1 MPDPIK
7 FKEPERCDYVYI
19 DENNKVHLMMPLVG
33 GVEIGLDNTCQ
44 TGVELNSFFHGS
56 THEGVTRFSAQHH
69 LAEYAKLLKEDIQEI
84 EKQRA
89 ISPLAF
95 ETQLKVKKE
104 RLKQVNQYIELIT
117 VLKKDYDT
125 DKGIKSLQL
134 LENTQGSYPPIPKE
148 VSALV
153 KSATNGFAVRL
164 SPFDNDPLTLFN
176 DPIFSVK
183 RNISKWRRPDGRHH
197 LGAIDIN
204 EGLGSRLRSTFYDAK
219 TNTGSPILPPK
230 TLKEKVIED
239 ILAKAN
245 LPDDYLKEPDTRDER
260 LTEVKKIIQEE
271 LAKVNKDISVDKST
285 IGGMDIDASYLL
297 DLACTVGEDDPLKE
311 WIGGVIGAATSS
323 EFWDLEE
330 QKQSE
335 AISVFYDGEGK
346 EVNASNN
353 DRMSVKVQFLLAEA
367 NIFCKLNKLSDANF
381 GAFFDEEPHATNI
394 AKNVKEGL
402 GKGANI
408 EKVIFDYINTYHA
421 QLGLKNPLTEE
432 QQKEITEQFTKN
444 YNTIKDSPHFDEFF
458 IADTSKKGA
467 LFNHQNRISL
477 SFLEF
482 FQRQT
487 KGKHPLGGLEGHVE
501 ALHSG
506 STNNLSHKNE
516 VGYEKLEQFK
526 TEVVRLLAEN
536 KPKELI
542 DYLTQQQPGSKA
554 PNYSMLTLETQNY
567 IAYNR
572 NGQEILRALEQ
583 SDANPKAKQELGKLI
598 SPTHVKHENLA
609 NVVWSKVSTKPLFEV
624 ELNRVASGIS
634 ATVTNYEREKNGR
647 WFQRTN
653 KVRDEQIQQLK
664 EIAQELNKLAKEPDK
679 AKKEEVVNSLLKSIM
694 VLDKIDADIGKERNL
709 FKSSLQREVVGFKK
723 QLQEMC
729 QLENYAIKP
738 TPKGRGFQQ
747 QLQEMHSIN
756 LGKTPLDLITTFVI
770 EEQFNKISNQE
781 VQKIVRDLPHH
792 CHTDQT
798 IEFFAQLTS
807 EEANKVASYLN
818 LEYRELTQS
827 TDKQKLLTEEIP
839 QAFKEINE
847 RLLSGFKQEGVID
860 EGVHE
865 KLLAL
870 ADKIPPE
877 LVTKKNLEKWSTTP
891 EMLNDTQFGSLLKEA
906 QSPTSIVATR
916 DFRRSIDDITGR
928 TNLDST
934 HTQTLNH

>member
-19 DENNKVHLMMPLVG
+19 DENNKVHLMLPLVG
-33 GVEIGLDNTCQ
+33 GDKIGLDNTCQ
-44 TGVELNSFFHGS
+44 AGVELKTFFHGS
-56 THEGVTRFSAQHH
+56 QHGSTIKHSAQHH
-69 LAEYAKLLKEDIQEI
+69 LEEYAKSLEADIQAI
-84 EKQRA
+84 KKQKA
-89 ISPLAF
+89 TSPLAF
-95 ETQLKVKKE
+95 EDQLKIKQE
-104 RLKQVNQYIELIT
+104 RLIQVKQYIELIT
-117 VLKKDYDT
+117 VLKKDYDK
-125 DKGIKSLQL
+125 DKGIDMLKVLNNGDGRYPALPPKVSEL
-134 LENTQGSYPPIPKE
+134 L
-148 VSALV
+148 
-153 KSATNGFAVRL
+153 KSATNGFGVRL
-164 SPFDNDPLTLFN
+164 SPFDTDPLTRFNDPL
-176 DPIFSVK
+176 FSIK
-183 RNISKWRRPDGRHH
+183 RNTPKYRTQDGKV
-197 LGAIDIN
+197 GEVK
-204 EGLGSRLRSTFYDAK
+204 EGLGYRLRSTFYDESTK
-219 TNTGSPILPPK
+219 TPSPIQAPK
-230 TLKEKVIED
+230 TLKQSVVED
-239 ILAKAN
+239 ILK
-245 LPDDYLKEPDTRDER
+245 
-260 LTEVKKIIQEE
+260 EVKLKNADPNTNLEEFKEIIQKE
-271 LAKVNKDISVDKST
+271 LEKIDKDISIGENITFEYLTEALMLVDENSSNQEWVET
-285 IGGMDIDASYLL
+285 IIDAST
-297 DLACTVGEDDPLKE
+297 A
-311 WIGGVIGAATSS
+311 S
-323 EFWDLEE
+323 EFWTL
-330 QKQSE
+330 KQSDSV
-335 AISVFYDGEGK
+335 SVFYDGEGTT
-346 EVNASNN
+346 VNSSNN

-367 NIFCKLNKLSDANF
+367 NIYCKLNKLSDANF

-394 AKNVKEGL
+394 AENVKEGL
-402 GKGANI
+402 GKGADI
-408 EKVIFDYINTYHA
+408 EKIIFDYINTYHA

-432 QQKEITEQFTKN
+432 QQKAITKQFTEN

-458 IADTSKKGA
+458 VADTSKKGA

-477 SFLEF
+477 SFLDF
-482 FQRQT
+482 FKLQT
-487 KGKHPLGGLEGHVE
+487 NGMHSLGVLEDHAQ
-501 ALHSG
+501 ALHNG
-506 STNNLSHKNE
+506 SSNNLNHKNN
-516 VGYEKLEQFK
+516 VGHEKLEQFK
-526 TEVVRLLAEN
+526 KEIVRLLAEN

-542 DYLTQQQPGSKA
+542 QYLTQQQPGSMA

-572 NGQEILRALEQ
+572 NGEAILQELGK
-583 SDANPKAKQELGKLI
+583 SDAEPKVKQELGKLI
-598 SPTHVKHENLA
+598 SPAHVNHENL
-609 NVVWSKVSTKPLFEV
+609 VSLTWSKVSSKPLFEV

-634 ATVTNYEREKNGR
+634 ATVANYEREKNGR

-653 KVRDEQIQQLK
+653 EVRNEQIQQLK

-694 VLDKIDADIGKERNL
+694 VLDRIDADIGKERNL

-738 TPKGRGFQQ
+738 TAKGRGFQQ
-747 QLQEMHSIN
+747 QLQEKYSIN
-756 LGKTPLDLITTFVI
+756 QGIKPLDLITTFAI
-770 EEQFNKISNQE
+770 EEQFNKIANQE

-792 CHTDQT
+792 CHNDQT
-798 IEFFAQLTS
+798 IEFFSQLTS
-807 EEANKVASYLN
+807 EEANKVASYLM

-860 EGVHE
+860 AGVHE

-906 QSPTSIVATR
+906 QSPPSVVATR